1 MHLLDKLKR
10 KPKANEPKAFPLPNW
25 AIDIANESTRY
36 TRYGRFEAKEIE
48 DA

>member
-10 KPKANEPKAFPLPNW
+10 KPKPNDSIAYLLPNW
-25 AIDIANESTRY
+25 AIDIANESTSY
-36 TRYGRFEAKEIE
+36 TLYGRFEAKEIE